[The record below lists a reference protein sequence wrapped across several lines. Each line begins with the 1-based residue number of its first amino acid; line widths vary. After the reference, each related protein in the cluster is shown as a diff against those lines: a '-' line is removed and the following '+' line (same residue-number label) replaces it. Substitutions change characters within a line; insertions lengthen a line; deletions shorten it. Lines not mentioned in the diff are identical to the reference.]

1 MAYRLWFCPYFV
13 RWRALKSPNLNPCQL
28 KLMLGG
34 HQFHVSWSWHFL
46 ICGILQSP
54 LKGIWKIIHSFQML
68 GSKSDPTIN
77 CVVLRAKIGDTAD
90 SGDLRYYKSL
100 DTSCNKWLEM
110 IKVGLCHAACRVLQG
125 AAELQSAVSFSAA
138 FHRLDPSSDIA
149 NTRPRATTCS
159 GEREER
165 EGNVLSQEEL
175 VPDPECF
182 HFYMITASCYI
193 ITRAFPPPTPLSL
206 SVVSVVCS

>member
-1 MAYRLWFCPYFV
+1 MILSLFCWVTGVKITKPQSLSAEVNV
-13 RWRALKSPNLNPCQL
+13 RGTSISR
-28 KLMLGG
+28 
-34 HQFHVSWSWHFL
+34 FL
-46 ICGILQSP
+46 ILTFSHLRYSSITI
-54 LKGIWKIIHSFQML
+54 KGYLENYSLVTNVRVKIRPNYQL
-68 GSKSDPTIN
+68 CCVESKN
-77 CVVLRAKIGDTAD
+77 RRY